1 MKKEINYLMF
11 YFSTV
16 LIATIIAFTVENRS
30 GGVKPTVVVEA
41 VLDKPNVDWTNID
54 NPRKKAYL
62 EHLYD
67 QSK

>member
-30 GGVKPTVVVEA
+30 GGVKPIVVVEA

-62 EHLYD
+62 EHLYS

>member
-16 LIATIIAFTVENRS
+16 LIATIIAFTVESRS

-62 EHLYD
+62 EHLYS

>member
-16 LIATIIAFTVENRS
+16 LIATIIALVVENKS

-41 VLDKPNVDWTNID
+41 VIEEPSVDWTNID

-62 EHLYD
+62 EHLYKE
-67 QSK
+67 SK

>member
-62 EHLYD
+62 EHLYS

>member
-16 LIATIIAFTVENRS
+16 LIAMIIAFTVENRS

-54 NPRKKAYL
+54 NPRKKVYL
-62 EHLYD
+62 ERLYN